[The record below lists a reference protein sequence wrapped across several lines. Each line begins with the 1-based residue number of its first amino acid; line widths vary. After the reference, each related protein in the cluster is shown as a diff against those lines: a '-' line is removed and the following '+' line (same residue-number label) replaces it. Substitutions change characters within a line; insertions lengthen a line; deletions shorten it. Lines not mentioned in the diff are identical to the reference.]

1 MNRRVNRRKFV
12 ASAMSAGAALSL
24 PRVARAQSIT
34 ARQLHGQPE
43 TSHMHIYLSK
53 IWNKVRE
60 ETNGRLDVTVFH
72 QNSGLALGP
81 NNILDTLRSGEL
93 EFYTLNGNII
103 SRAHPVTDIQ
113 GIPFAYPSA
122 DHATRLWDG
131 ELGAYMAEEL
141 APTGIRLIPYGGIEN
156 GVKQIITIDK
166 PITNASDLEGF
177 RMRVP
182 NGALFVDFYE
192 SLGAEPAVVN
202 FRDLRDALAAHSVDG
217 LENPLVVVD
226 DNRLYE
232 TCNFISLSNH
242 QWAGFNMIASED
254 FWQSLGDDLREAV
267 IRNAR
272 RFVPQ
277 QRAFVRTANAR
288 FERDLRA
295 RGMVFNTPDLE
306 SFRARL
312 RDANFYAR
320 WRESVG
326 ARAWGMMEDAV
337 GPVG

>member
-1 MNRRVNRRKFV
+1 MNRRKFV
-12 ASAMSAGAALSL
+12 STAMGAGAALSL
-24 PRVARAQSIT
+24 PRMARAQSIT
-34 ARQLHGQPE
+34 ARQIHGQSE
-43 TSHMHIYLSK
+43 VSHLHIYLSK
-53 IWNKVRE
+53 IWDAVRE

-72 QNSGLALGP
+72 RNSGLDLGP
-81 NNILDTLRSGEL
+81 NNILETLQSGEL

-113 GIPFAYPSA
+113 GIPFAFSSA
-122 DHATRLWDG
+122 EQATRLWDG

-182 NGALFVDFYE
+182 NGQLFVDFYE
-192 SLGAEPAVVN
+192 SLGADPAVVN
-202 FRDLRDALAAHSVDG
+202 FSNLRDALAAHSVDG
-217 LENPLVVVD
+217 LENPLVVVEE
-226 DNRLYE
+226 NQLYE
-232 TCNFISLSNH
+232 TCNYISLSNH

-254 FWQSLGDDLREAV
+254 FWQSLDEDLREAV

-272 RFVPQ
+272 RFVPE
-277 QRAFVRTANAR
+277 QRAFVRAGNVRLEQT
-288 FERDLRA
+288 LRE

-312 RDANFYAR
+312 RETNFYAR

>member
-1 MNRRVNRRKFV
+1 MKRREFV
-12 ASAMSAGAALSL
+12 TTGMGAGVSLSL

-34 ARQLHGQPE
+34 ARQIHGQPE
-43 TSHMHIYLSK
+43 TSHLHIYLTK

-72 QNSGLALGP
+72 QNGGLALGP
-81 NNILDTLRSGEL
+81 NNILETVQSGEL

-103 SRAHPVTDIQ
+103 SGAHPVTDIQ
-113 GIPFAYPSA
+113 GIPFAFSSA
-122 DHATRLWDG
+122 EHATRLWDG

-182 NGALFVDFYE
+182 AGKLFVDFYE
-192 SLGAEPAVVN
+192 SLGAEPAIVN
-202 FRDLRDALAAHSVDG
+202 FRDLRDALSAHSVDG

-232 TCNFISLSNH
+232 TCKYISLSNH
-242 QWAGFNMIASED
+242 QWAGFNMIANED
-254 FWQSLGDDLREAV
+254 FWKSLDDDLRDAV

-312 RDANFYAR
+312 RDTNFYVR
-320 WRESVG
+320 WRESIG
-326 ARAWGMMEDAV
+326 ARAWRMMEDAV
-337 GPVG
+337 GSVG